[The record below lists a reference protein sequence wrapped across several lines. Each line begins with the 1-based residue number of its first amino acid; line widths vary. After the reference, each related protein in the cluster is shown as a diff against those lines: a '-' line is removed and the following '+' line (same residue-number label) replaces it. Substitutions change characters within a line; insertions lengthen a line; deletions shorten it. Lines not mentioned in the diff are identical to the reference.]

1 MDISR
6 KMFLRMEASGLAA
19 SLLASWQGA
28 QGFFAPAAIIALT
41 TCLSAH
47 SALPATVQMALPG
60 KFEVSAAGATYT
72 IPLAVP
78 PRTAGTIPI

>member
-1 MDISR
+1 MDVSR
-6 KMFLRMEASGLAA
+6 KMFSRMEASGVAA

-41 TCLSAH
+41 TCLSA
-47 SALPATVQMALPG
+47 LPATVQMVPPG

-78 PRTAGTIPI
+78 PGTDGTIPI